1 MISPL
6 PDLSVLQVAEA
17 YSDFDPLH
25 MPPVKTMGM
34 SMEKPLVE
42 SKFGLVQTG
51 NVLSYSS
58 LNL

>member
-1 MISPL
+1 M
-6 PDLSVLQVAEA
+6 LQVAEA

-34 SMEKPLVE
+34 SMEKPLVG

-58 LNL
+58 LNP